1 MILHAARSIVFA
13 ASILATSVAAQPAAA
28 PHLKA
33 KVTLKAEAILPE
45 QGFSDVTGAALLP
58 DGVIV
63 VLYAGGRS
71 INDSI
76 LPASTWVRSE
86 EKERAQGSLSFYIS
100 KAIDYEEQN
109 RVYYMNLRL
118 PHNLWPIIQ
127 QCRPLYTPCD
137 DANSTTYCVS

>member
-45 QGFSDVTGAALLP
+45 QGFSGVTGAALHP

-71 INDSI
+71 IHRFDSTGKY
-76 LPASTWVRSE
+76 L
-86 EKERAQGSLSFYIS
+86 GSVGREGVGRGEFIF
-100 KAIDYEEQN
+100 
-109 RVYYMNLRL
+109 
-118 PHNLWPIIQ
+118 
-127 QCRPLYTPCD
+127 LYFKG
-137 DANSTTYCVS
+137 Y